1 MEIVYRIKQF
11 KVVTV
16 EKSFSRTSEPNRR
29 KLATYPVACSDT
41 RKTPSQRIYRP
52 KIGFIGPKLVVGCC
66 SSFSYIDRETVLS
79 KKSPMQINIENILET
94 RLTYNSA
101 HLRPTK
107 ESLTFEYLDILF
119 LYYVSIGCHWL
130 IHDGTGSV

>member
-1 MEIVYRIKQF
+1 MEIVHRIKQF

-52 KIGFIGPKLVVGCC
+52 KIGFIGPKLVVGCS

-79 KKSPMQINIENILET
+79 KKSPMQINIENIFET
-94 RLTYNSA
+94 RLTYNCA
-101 HLRPTK
+101 HLRSTK
-107 ESLTFEYLDILF
+107 ESLTDSVE
-119 LYYVSIGCHWL
+119 C
-130 IHDGTGSV
+130 GTGWYLMVLGH